1 MKSLSV
7 NQLSKLIGVPKST
20 MYTRMEAGRIPIGD
34 AIRWL
39 EQELYALYR
48 DQSPAKR
55 LRRYENALTSL
66 RVERAMD
73 RMKEADRRRNRSAGR
88 RAAIA
93 RRAA

>member
-1 MKSLSV
+1 
-7 NQLSKLIGVPKST
+7 
-20 MYTRMEAGRIPIGD
+20 MYTRMEAGRIPLGD

-39 EQELYALYR
+39 EQELYGLYR

-55 LRRYENALTSL
+55 LRRYEDALTSL

-73 RMKEADRRRNRSAGR
+73 RMKDADKRRGCAAGR
-88 RAAIA
+88 RSALA